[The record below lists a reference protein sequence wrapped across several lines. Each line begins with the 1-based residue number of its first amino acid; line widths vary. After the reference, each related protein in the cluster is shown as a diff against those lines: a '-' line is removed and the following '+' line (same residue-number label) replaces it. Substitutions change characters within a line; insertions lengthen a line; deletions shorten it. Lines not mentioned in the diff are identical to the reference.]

1 VFTSLRR
8 TFKLEVSEVTTE
20 LDKGRSLEGVCV
32 CEGGGG
38 VGGAGGGGGGGG
50 GVEHL
55 QSTGSRQI
63 IESQSANCF
72 RPIRLKF
79 EEIDKKMN
87 EKLDE

>member
-1 VFTSLRR
+1 MFTSLRR

-38 VGGAGGGGGGGG
+38 G
-50 GVEHL
+50 EHL

>member
-38 VGGAGGGGGGGG
+38 GNTSNRQVVG
-50 GVEHL
+50 
-55 QSTGSRQI
+55 
-63 IESQSANCF
+63 
-72 RPIRLKF
+72 
-79 EEIDKKMN
+79 
-87 EKLDE
+87 KL